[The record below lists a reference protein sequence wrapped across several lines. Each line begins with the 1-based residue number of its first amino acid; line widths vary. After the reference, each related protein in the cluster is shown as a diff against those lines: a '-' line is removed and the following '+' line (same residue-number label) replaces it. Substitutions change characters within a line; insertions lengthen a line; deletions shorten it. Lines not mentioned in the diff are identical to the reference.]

1 MGLEKLTIKVE
12 TGRDQFTKTIEALFN
27 PNELSITR
35 IVNWTPAPAAE
46 RDVAGSQFTYGQ
58 PATLKV
64 DLLFD
69 TYEKGTDVREHTS
82 AMYDLTSVQGNL
94 HRPPLCKLSW
104 GAFTLDDFQWV
115 VTSLTHRFTLFL
127 ANGTP
132 VRATLNCEFKQWRS
146 GDQEARLLNK
156 QSADVPK
163 RRTVRRG
170 DTLSSIAGEEY
181 QDPAR
186 WRVIAQANQINN
198 PRTLTPGQVLVIPA
212 LRPGAGRK

>member
-35 IVNWTPAPAAE
+35 IVKWT
-46 RDVAGSQFTYGQ
+46 
-58 PATLKV
+58 
-64 DLLFD
+64 
-69 TYEKGTDVREHTS
+69 
-82 AMYDLTSVQGNL
+82 
-94 HRPPLCKLSW
+94 RPPLCKLSW

-181 QDPAR
+181 Q
-186 WRVIAQANQINN
+186 
-198 PRTLTPGQVLVIPA
+198 
-212 LRPGAGRK
+212 